1 MKKEGPDGG
10 QETTG
15 ATVVA
20 MTAATVVVMVG
31 RGDSSAEE
39 ERRVGGGGGG
49 TTRPK
54 QLKTNARIKTVAR
67 SPPSRSKDKAWGLHS
82 LLDCKME

>member
-1 MKKEGPDGG
+1 MKKEGPGGG

-20 MTAATVVVMVG
+20 MAAATVV
-31 RGDSSAEE
+31 RGGSSAEE
-39 ERRVGGGGGG
+39 EERRVGGGGGGG

-67 SPPSRSKDKAWGLHS
+67 SLPGRSKDKAWGLHS